1 MAREIP
7 SAPKV
12 YTTTYDNFKGVDFTN
27 DQTNVWRR
35 RSPSGVNMLPDASGR
50 PFKRHGWDILLS
62 HNAICTALSVDD
74 CQITKCAYFELAG
87 VDHIVVF
94 TDRGVLFYNGDP
106 NATTYTT
113 AGVTAINT
121 TDAECYGGYDRCFF
135 FEGGGTSAFYIYGD
149 YRMWRYDADFSF
161 AEVSGY
167 IPTVVASA
175 SADGTGTIYEP
186 YNLLYNMASV
196 QYHDNQ
202 LFTYWGTKKL
212 IFEVD
217 QTTFDLAHSKN
228 YSQTFT
234 YDADNN
240 VWKDQ
245 TTPTPQS
252 FTPAQM
258 LTMGINV
265 IEIPTYDDGTEPQI
279 TVINV
284 YGLLLPNNL
293 DLTNQVTRDELVSV
307 FVSKVNPMD
316 TELYVRTATP
326 STGECCVKADIVPR
340 DNPQAWIEFYAGD
353 FNTTPPVY
361 KTGTDFDEQDAFK
374 VVFPSTQISMT
385 EYSGGTAQVDTDKAQ
400 LVEG

>member
-7 SAPKV
+7 AAPRV

-27 DQTNVWRR
+27 DSTNVWRR
-35 RSPSGVNMLPDASGR
+35 RSPTGVNMLPDASGR

-62 HNAICTALSVDD
+62 HDAICTALSVND

-196 QYHDNQ
+196 EYHDNQ
-202 LFTYWGTKKL
+202 LFAYWGTKGL
-212 IFEVD
+212 VFSVD
-217 QTTFDLAHSKN
+217 QTTFNTQHPKN
-228 YSQTFT
+228 YSQTYT
-234 YDADNN
+234 YDGAD
-240 VWKDQ
+240 WKDQ
-245 TTPTPQS
+245 S
-252 FTPAQM
+252 VPAQTVNM
-258 LTMGINV
+258 ATLGITP
-265 IEIPTYDDGTEPQI
+265 IDEKEDDMI

-307 FVSKVNPMD
+307 FVSTVNPMD
-316 TELYVRTATP
+316 TELDVGTATP
-326 STGECCVKADIVPR
+326 STGECCVKADIVER

-353 FNTTPPVY
+353 FTSTPPKY

-385 EYSGGTAQVDTDKAQ
+385 EYTGGTAQVDNGQAQ